1 MNNQHR
7 VLSSCTLPNGTE
19 LKNRLFMAPMTTCSG
34 YYDGSV
40 SSELVEYYRARA
52 GLIGTIIVE
61 CCFVDDLG
69 LAFPGALGID
79 SDDKIAG
86 LAKIAEAIKSKGSKA
101 LLQIYHGGRMVDP
114 KLIGGRMPV
123 GPSAVAAPRD
133 GAATPVAL
141 TAEEVEGMVGKFGD
155 AVRRAIQA
163 GFDGVE
169 IHGANTYLIQQ
180 FYSPNSN
187 LRDDEWG
194 GSRDNR
200 AKFPLAVL
208 DITHKMVRQYADDAF
223 IIGYRFSPEEMEVPG
238 IRFDDTMYLLEKL
251 AARGLDYLHFSVG
264 ASLRSSI
271 VDTTDPTPLIEKYVA
286 MRSEMLAQVPVMG
299 VGGVVNDSDIES
311 AMEHGYDLV
320 AVGRACIAYPDWAER
335 IADGQTLD
343 LFIDSSQREAL
354 NIPEPLWRFSLV
366 EAMIRDMSM
375 SVSKFKP
382 GVFVETVQDEAGE
395 LVINVSLETDR
406 IADIEL
412 TGGVDQDVEFVTS
425 FEEIRSRILDANTPH
440 VDAISGATS
449 QSEAVKKAVS
459 KAMVKSSKALVAE
472 EGGDT
477 AAPKSFDVVV
487 VGSGGAGLAAAIQAH
502 DDGARVLIVEKMPT
516 IGGNTIKA
524 SAGMN
529 AAETRFQRVKG
540 IQDSK
545 ELFYEET
552 LKGGK
557 NKNNPALLHRFVETA
572 PQAIE
577 WLADRGIM
585 LNDITTTG
593 GMSIDRT
600 HRPKDGSAVGG
611 YLISGLVRNVTK
623 RQIDVML
630 DTSVV
635 DIVMEGGEVAA
646 VRLLTD
652 EQETLTIQTRSIIV
666 ATGGFSANS
675 EMVVKYRPDLA
686 GFVTTNHKGATGG
699 GIALLERIGAGT
711 VDMGEIQIH
720 PTVEQKTSYLVSES
734 IRGGGAILVN
744 QKGNRFFNEMETRD
758 KVSAAII
765 ALPEHYA
772 YIVFDEHVRVKNK
785 AVDEYIA
792 KGLVTSASTPAE
804 LAAKLGL
811 DAEAFQATLTRY
823 NGFVEKQDDEEFGR
837 KTALRAPLNEGPYHA
852 IQIAP
857 GVHHTMGGVTI
868 NTDTCVLNANKQ
880 AIPGAYAA
888 GEVVG
893 GIHGGN
899 RIGGNAVAD
908 IIIFGTLAG
917 HQAAQRAQQVPW
929 AMLESA

>member
-1 MNNQHR
+1 MNTDER
-7 VLSSCTLPNGTE
+7 MTGSFTLPNGTE
-19 LKNRLFMAPMTTCSG
+19 LKNRLLMAPMTTCTG
-34 YYDGSV
+34 YYDGTV
-40 SSELVEYYRARA
+40 SSELVEYYRARS
-52 GLIGTIIVE
+52 GTMGAIIVE

-69 LAFPGALGID
+69 LAFPGAIGID
-79 SDDKIAG
+79 NDAKIAG

-101 LLQIYHGGRMVDP
+101 ILQIYHGGRMVEP
-114 KLIGGRMPV
+114 KLIGGRTPV

-141 TAEEVEGMVGKFGD
+141 TGEEVEAMVGKFGE

-187 LRDDEWG
+187 QRDDEWG
-194 GSRDNR
+194 GSRDRR

-208 DITHKMVRQYADDAF
+208 EITHKMVRQYADDAF
-223 IIGYRFSPEEMEVPG
+223 IIGYRFSPEELEVPG
-238 IRFDDTMYLLEKL
+238 IRFDDTLYLLEKL
-251 AARGLDYLHFSVG
+251 AARGVDYLHFSLG
-264 ASLRSSI
+264 ATLRSSI
-271 VDTTDPTPLIEKYVA
+271 VDTQDTTPLIEKYCA
-286 MRSEMLAQVPVMG
+286 MRSETLAQIPVMG
-299 VGGVVNDSDIES
+299 VGGIVNASDVTE
-311 AMEHGYDLV
+311 ALDHGYDLV
-320 AVGRACIAYPDWAER
+320 AVGRATIAYPDWADR
-335 IADGQTLD
+335 IRSETLE
-343 LFIDSSQREAL
+343 LFIDSTQREAL
-354 NIPEPLWRFSLV
+354 HIPEPLWRFSLV

-375 SVSKFKP
+375 TESKFKP
-382 GVFVETVQDEAGE
+382 GTFLEKVQDDAGE
-395 LVINVSLETDR
+395 LTINVSLETDR

-412 TGGVDQDVEFVTS
+412 ISGPDQDVAFVTS
-425 FEEIRSRILDANTPH
+425 FEEIRSRILDSNTPH
-440 VDAISGATS
+440 VDAITGATS

-459 KAMVKSSKALVAE
+459 KAMLKSSKALAAE
-472 EGGDT
+472 EGADPNAT
-477 AAPKSFDVVV
+477 KYVDVVV
-487 VGSGGAGLAAAIQAH
+487 VGGGGAGLAAAIQAH
-502 DDGARVLIVEKMPT
+502 DEGARVLIVEKMPT

-545 ELFYEET
+545 ALFYQET

-557 NKNNPALLHRFVETA
+557 NKNNPELLHRFVENA
-572 PQAIE
+572 PEAIE
-577 WLADRGIM
+577 WLASRGIM

-623 RQIDVML
+623 RNIDVML
-630 DTSVV
+630 DTSVS
-635 DIVMEGGEVAA
+635 DILLENGEVIG
-646 VRLLTD
+646 VRLVTD
-652 EQETLTIQTRSIIV
+652 ENETLTVMTNSVIV

-675 EMVVKYRPDLA
+675 QMVVKYRPDLA

-720 PTVEQKTSYLVSES
+720 PTVEQNTAYLISES

-744 QKGNRFFNEMETRD
+744 QQGSRFVNEMDTRD
-758 KVSAAII
+758 KVSAQII
-765 ALPEHYA
+765 ALPEKYA
-772 YIVFDEHVRVKNK
+772 YIVFDEHVRAKNK
-785 AVDEYIA
+785 AADEYIA
-792 KGLVTSASTPAE
+792 KGLVTSASSPKA
-804 LAAKLGL
+804 L
-811 DAEAFQATLTRY
+811 AEALGMDYHAFLATLERY
-823 NGFVEKQDDEEFGR
+823 NGFVEKQHDDDFGR
-837 KTALRAPLNEGPYHA
+837 TTALRAPINEGPFHA

-868 NTDTCVLNANKQ
+868 NTETCVLDRTHNV
-880 AIPGAYAA
+880 IPGAFAA

-893 GIHGGN
+893 GLHGGN

-917 HQAAQRAQQVPW
+917 HQAAMRRQKA
-929 AMLESA
+929 

>member
-1 MNNQHR
+1 MTSNER
-7 VLSSCTLPNGTE
+7 ILSPFTLPNGVE
-19 LKNRLFMAPMTTCSG
+19 LKNRLLMAPMTTCTG
-34 YYDGSV
+34 YYDGTV
-40 SSELVEYYRARA
+40 TSELVEYYRVRA
-52 GLIGTIIVE
+52 GSIGTIIVE

-69 LAFPGALGID
+69 LAFPGAIGID
-79 SDDKIAG
+79 NEEKIAG
-86 LAKIAEAIKSKGSKA
+86 LAKIAEAIKAEGSKA
-101 LLQIYHGGRMVDP
+101 ILQIYHGGRMVEP
-114 KLIGGRMPV
+114 KLIGGRTPIA
-123 GPSAVAAPRD
+123 PSAIAAPRD
-133 GAATPVAL
+133 GAATPVAMT
-141 TAEEVEGMVGKFGD
+141 TAEVEAMVVKFGE

-180 FYSPNSN
+180 FFSPNSN
-187 LRDDEWG
+187 QRDDEWG

-208 DITHKMVRQYADDAF
+208 DITHKMARQYADDAF
-223 IIGYRFSPEEMEVPG
+223 IIGYRFSPEELEVPG
-238 IRFDDTMYLLEKL
+238 IRFDDTMFLLEKL
-251 AARGLDYLHFSVG
+251 AARGVDYLHFSVG
-264 ASLRSSI
+264 AALRPSI
-271 VDTTDPTPLIEKYVA
+271 NDTSDPTPLIDKYCA
-286 MRSEMLAQVPVMG
+286 MRSDVLAQVPVMG
-299 VGGVVNDSDIES
+299 VGGVVNAADAEQGLD
-311 AMEHGYDLV
+311 HGYDLI
-320 AVGRACIAYPDWAER
+320 AVGRACIAYPDWAAR
-335 IADGQTLD
+335 IAKGENLD
-343 LFIDSSQREAL
+343 LFIDSTQREAL

-375 SVSKFKP
+375 GEAKFKP
-382 GVFVETVQDEAGE
+382 GLFVETVQDDTSEM
-395 LVINVSLETDR
+395 VINVSLETDR
-406 IADIEL
+406 IAGIEL
-412 TGGVDQDVEFVTS
+412 ASAPQSVEFTSS
-425 FEEIRSRILDANTPH
+425 FEEIRDRILDANSPH

-459 KAMVKSSKALVAE
+459 KAMLKSSKARVAE
-472 EGGDT
+472 EGGDVL
-477 AAPKSFDVVV
+477 AVKNYDVVV

-502 DDGARVLIVEKMPT
+502 DEGASVLIVEKMPT

-545 ELFYEET
+545 ELFFAET
-552 LKGGK
+552 LKGGG
-557 NKNNPALLHRFVETA
+557 NKNNPELLRRFVENA
-572 PQAIE
+572 PEAIE
-577 WLADRGIM
+577 WLARRGIM

-600 HRPKDGSAVGG
+600 HRPRDGSAVGG

-623 RQIDVML
+623 RGIDVML
-630 DTSVV
+630 DTSVEE
-635 DIVMEGGEVAA
+635 ILFTEGEVRG
-646 VRLLTD
+646 VRLLND
-652 EQETLTIQTRSIIV
+652 EQETLNVQAKSVIV

-675 EMVVKYRPDLA
+675 AMVVKYRPDLE

-699 GIALLERIGAGT
+699 GIALLERLGAGT

-734 IRGGGAILVN
+734 IRGGGAILVS
-744 QKGNRFFNEMETRD
+744 QQGKRFYNEMSTRD

-772 YIVFDEHVRVKNK
+772 YIVFDEHVRAKNK
-785 AVDEYIA
+785 AADEYIA
-792 KGLVTSASTPAE
+792 KGLVTSASSPRE
-804 LAAKLGL
+804 LADKLGI
-811 DAEAFQATLTRY
+811 DYHAFLATLERY
-823 NGFVEKQDDEEFGR
+823 NGFVEKQHDEDFGR
-837 KTALRAPLNEGPYHA
+837 TTALRAPINEGPFHA

-868 NTDTCVLNANKQ
+868 NTETEVLNTAHQ
-880 AIPGAYAA
+880 VIPGAYAA

-908 IIIFGTLAG
+908 IIIFGSLAG
-917 HQAAQRAQQVPW
+917 HQAAVRAKR
-929 AMLESA
+929 S

>member
-1 MNNQHR
+1 MMNTNHR
-7 VLSSCTLPNGTE
+7 ILESFTLPNGTE
-19 LKNRLFMAPMTTCSG
+19 IKNRLFMAPMTTCSG

-40 SSELVEYYRARA
+40 SSELIEYYRARS
-52 GLIGTIIVE
+52 GSIGTIIVE

-79 SDDKIAG
+79 NDDKIAG

-114 KLIGGRMPV
+114 KLIGGRTPV

-141 TAEEVEGMVGKFGD
+141 TTEEVYGMVGKFGD

-187 LRDDEWG
+187 QRDDEWG

-208 DITHKMVRQYADDAF
+208 DITHRMVRQYADDAF

-251 AARGLDYLHFSVG
+251 AERGVDYLHFSVG
-264 ASLRSSI
+264 ATLRPSI
-271 VDTTDPTPLIEKYVA
+271 VETNDPTPLIQKYVA
-286 MRSEMLAQVPVMG
+286 MRSETLAQIPVMG
-299 VGGVVNDSDIES
+299 VGGVVNEADVDT
-311 AMEHGYDLV
+311 ALDNGYDLV
-320 AVGRACIAYPDWAER
+320 AVGRACIAYPDWTDR
-335 IADGQTLD
+335 IARNEAPE
-343 LFIDSSQREAL
+343 LFIDSTQREAL
-354 NIPEPLWRFSLV
+354 CIPEPLWRFFLV

-375 SVSKFKP
+375 GESKFKA
-382 GVFVETVQDEAGE
+382 GTFVETVMDDTNE
-395 LVINVSLETDR
+395 LVINVSLDTDR

-412 TGGVDQDVEFVTS
+412 ASAPDQSVEFTTS
-425 FEEIRSRILDANTPH
+425 FEEIRTRILNANTPH

-459 KAMVKSSKALVAE
+459 KAMLKSSKALVAE
-472 EGGDT
+472 EGGNVEE
-477 AAPKSFDVVV
+477 AKSYDVVV

-502 DDGARVLIVEKMPT
+502 DEGASVLIVEKMPT

-557 NKNNPALLHRFVETA
+557 NKNNPELLRRFVENA
-572 PQAIE
+572 PEAIE
-577 WLADRGIM
+577 WLATRGIM

-600 HRPKDGSAVGG
+600 HRPRDGSAVGG
-611 YLISGLVRNVTK
+611 YLISGLVRNVNK
-623 RQIDVML
+623 RDIDVML

-635 DIVMEGGEVAA
+635 DIVMDGGEVSA
-646 VRLLTD
+646 VRLLT
-652 EQETLTIQTRSIIV
+652 EEKEALTVATKSIIV

-675 EMVVKYRPDLA
+675 AMVVKYRPDLA

-699 GIALLERIGAGT
+699 GISLLENIGAGT

-720 PTVEQKTSYLVSES
+720 PTVEQKTSYLISES

-744 QKGNRFFNEMETRD
+744 QQGNRFFNEMETRD
-758 KVSAAII
+758 KVSAQII
-765 ALPEHYA
+765 ALPEKYA
-772 YIVFDEHVRVKNK
+772 YIVFDEHVRAKNK
-785 AVDEYIA
+785 AADEYI
-792 KGLVTSASTPAE
+792 GRGFVTSASSPRD
-804 LAAKLGL
+804 LAKKLGL
-811 DAEAFQATLTRY
+811 NEDAFLATLERY
-823 NGFVEKQDDEEFGR
+823 NGFVEKQHDDDFGR
-837 KTALRAPLNEGPYHA
+837 TTALRAPINEGPFHA

-868 NTDTCVLNANKQ
+868 NTDTCVLDKAHKVI
-880 AIPGAYAA
+880 AGAYAA

-917 HQAAQRAQQVPW
+917 HQAAMRAKR
-929 AMLESA
+929 S

>member
-1 MNNQHR
+1 MNTNHR
-7 VLSSCTLPNGTE
+7 ILESFTLPNGTE
-19 LKNRLFMAPMTTCSG
+19 IKNRLFMAPMTTCSG

-40 SSELVEYYRARA
+40 SSELIEYYRARS
-52 GLIGTIIVE
+52 GSIGTIIVE

-79 SDDKIAG
+79 NDDKIAG

-114 KLIGGRMPV
+114 KLIGGRTPV

-141 TAEEVEGMVGKFGD
+141 TTEEVYGMVGKFGD

-187 LRDDEWG
+187 QRDDEWG

-251 AARGLDYLHFSVG
+251 AERGVDYLHFSVG
-264 ASLRSSI
+264 ATLRPSI
-271 VDTTDPTPLIEKYVA
+271 VETNDPTPLIQKYVA
-286 MRSEMLAQVPVMG
+286 MRSETLAQVPVMG
-299 VGGVVNDSDIES
+299 VGGVVNEADVDT
-311 AMEHGYDLV
+311 ALDNGYDLV
-320 AVGRACIAYPDWAER
+320 AVGRACIAYPDWTDR
-335 IADGQTLD
+335 IARGEAPE
-343 LFIDSSQREAL
+343 LFIDSTQREAL
-354 NIPEPLWRFSLV
+354 CIPEPLWRFFLV

-375 SVSKFKP
+375 GESKFKA
-382 GVFVETVQDEAGE
+382 GTFVETVMDDTNE
-395 LVINVSLETDR
+395 LVINVSLDTDR

-412 TGGVDQDVEFVTS
+412 ASAPDQSVEFTTS
-425 FEEIRSRILDANTPH
+425 FEEIRTRILDANTPH

-459 KAMVKSSKALVAE
+459 KAMLKSSKALVAE
-472 EGGDT
+472 EGGDVEE
-477 AAPKSFDVVV
+477 AKNYDVVV

-502 DDGARVLIVEKMPT
+502 DEGASVLIVEKMPT

-545 ELFYEET
+545 ELFYQET

-557 NKNNPALLHRFVETA
+557 NKNNPELLRRFVENA
-572 PQAIE
+572 PEAIE
-577 WLADRGIM
+577 WLATRGIM

-600 HRPKDGSAVGG
+600 HRPRDGSAVGG
-611 YLISGLVRNVTK
+611 YLISGLVRNVNK
-623 RQIDVML
+623 RNIDVML

-635 DIVMEGGEVAA
+635 DIVMDGGEVSA
-646 VRLLTD
+646 VRLLT
-652 EQETLTIQTRSIIV
+652 EEKETLTVATKSIIV

-675 EMVVKYRPDLA
+675 AMVVKYRPDLA

-699 GIALLERIGAGT
+699 GISLLENIGAGT

-720 PTVEQKTSYLVSES
+720 PTVEQKTSYLISES

-744 QKGNRFFNEMETRD
+744 QQGNRFFNEMETRD
-758 KVSAAII
+758 KVSAQII
-765 ALPEHYA
+765 ALPEKYA
-772 YIVFDEHVRVKNK
+772 YIVFDEHVRAKNK
-785 AVDEYIA
+785 AADEYI
-792 KGLVTSASTPAE
+792 GRGFVTSASSPRD
-804 LAAKLGL
+804 LAKKLGL
-811 DAEAFQATLTRY
+811 NEDAFLATLERY
-823 NGFVEKQDDEEFGR
+823 NGFVEKQHDDDFGR
-837 KTALRAPLNEGPYHA
+837 TTALRAPINEGPFHA

-868 NTDTCVLNANKQ
+868 NTDTCVLDKAHKVI
-880 AIPGAYAA
+880 AGAYAA

-917 HQAAQRAQQVPW
+917 HQAAMRAKR
-929 AMLESA
+929 S

>member
-1 MNNQHR
+1 MTSNER
-7 VLSSCTLPNGTE
+7 ILSPFTLPNGVE
-19 LKNRLFMAPMTTCSG
+19 LKNRLLMAPMTTCTG
-34 YYDGSV
+34 YYDGTV
-40 SSELVEYYRARA
+40 TSELVEYYRVRA
-52 GLIGTIIVE
+52 GSIGTIIVE

-69 LAFPGALGID
+69 LAFPGAIGID
-79 SDDKIAG
+79 NDEKIAG
-86 LAKIAEAIKSKGSKA
+86 LAKIAEAIKAEGSKA
-101 LLQIYHGGRMVDP
+101 ILQIYHGGRMVEP
-114 KLIGGRMPV
+114 KLIGGRTPIA
-123 GPSAVAAPRD
+123 PSAIAAPRD
-133 GAATPVAL
+133 GAATPVAMT
-141 TAEEVEGMVGKFGD
+141 TAEVEAMVVKFGE

-180 FYSPNSN
+180 FFSPNSN
-187 LRDDEWG
+187 QRDDEWG

-208 DITHKMVRQYADDAF
+208 DITHKMARQYADDAF
-223 IIGYRFSPEEMEVPG
+223 IIGYRFSPEELEVPG
-238 IRFDDTMYLLEKL
+238 IRFDDTMFLLEKL
-251 AARGLDYLHFSVG
+251 AARGVDYLHFSVG
-264 ASLRSSI
+264 AALRPSI
-271 VDTTDPTPLIEKYVA
+271 NDTSDPTPLIDKYCA
-286 MRSEMLAQVPVMG
+286 MRSDVLAQVPVMG
-299 VGGVVNDSDIES
+299 VGGVVNAADAEQGLD
-311 AMEHGYDLV
+311 HGYDLI
-320 AVGRACIAYPDWAER
+320 AVGRACIAYPDWAAR
-335 IADGQTLD
+335 IAKGENLD
-343 LFIDSSQREAL
+343 LFIDSTQREAL

-375 SVSKFKP
+375 GEAKFKP
-382 GVFVETVQDEAGE
+382 GLFVETVQDDTSEM
-395 LVINVSLETDR
+395 VINVSLETDR
-406 IADIEL
+406 IAGIEL
-412 TGGVDQDVEFVTS
+412 ASAPQSVEFTSS
-425 FEEIRSRILDANTPH
+425 FEEIRDRILDANSPH

-459 KAMVKSSKALVAE
+459 KAMLKSSKARVAE
-472 EGGDT
+472 EGGDVL
-477 AAPKSFDVVV
+477 AVKNYDVVV

-502 DDGARVLIVEKMPT
+502 DEGASVLIVEKMPT

-545 ELFYEET
+545 ELFFAET
-552 LKGGK
+552 LKGGG
-557 NKNNPALLHRFVETA
+557 NKNNPELLRRFVENA
-572 PQAIE
+572 PEAIE
-577 WLADRGIM
+577 WLARRGIM

-600 HRPKDGSAVGG
+600 HRPRDGSAVGG

-623 RQIDVML
+623 RGIDVML
-630 DTSVV
+630 DTSVEE
-635 DIVMEGGEVAA
+635 ILFTEGEVRG
-646 VRLLTD
+646 VRLLND
-652 EQETLTIQTRSIIV
+652 EQETLNVQAKSVIV

-675 EMVVKYRPDLA
+675 AMVVKYRPDLE

-699 GIALLERIGAGT
+699 GIALLERLGAGT

-734 IRGGGAILVN
+734 IRGGGAILVS
-744 QKGNRFFNEMETRD
+744 QQGKRFYNEMSTRD

-772 YIVFDEHVRVKNK
+772 YIVFDEHVRAKNK
-785 AVDEYIA
+785 AADEYIA
-792 KGLVTSASTPAE
+792 KGLVTSASSPRE
-804 LAAKLGL
+804 LADKLGI
-811 DAEAFQATLTRY
+811 DYHAFLATLERY
-823 NGFVEKQDDEEFGR
+823 NGFVEKQHDEDFGR
-837 KTALRAPLNEGPYHA
+837 TTALRAPINEGPFHA

-868 NTDTCVLNANKQ
+868 NTETEVLNTAHQ
-880 AIPGAYAA
+880 VIPGAYAA

-908 IIIFGTLAG
+908 IIIFGSLAG
-917 HQAAQRAQQVPW
+917 HQAAVRAKR
-929 AMLESA
+929 S

>member
-1 MNNQHR
+1 MTSSER
-7 VLSSCTLPNGTE
+7 ILSPFTLPNGAE
-19 LKNRLFMAPMTTCSG
+19 LKNRLLMAPMTTCTG
-34 YYDGSV
+34 YFDGTV

-52 GLIGTIIVE
+52 GSIGTIIVE

-69 LAFPGALGID
+69 LAFPGAIGID
-79 SDDKIAG
+79 NDEKIAG
-86 LAKIAEAIKSKGSKA
+86 LAKIAAAIKGEGSKA
-101 LLQIYHGGRMVDP
+101 LLQIYHGGRMVEP
-114 KLIGGRMPV
+114 KLIGGRTPV
-123 GPSAVAAPRD
+123 GPSAIAAPRD
-133 GAATPVAL
+133 GAATPVAMT
-141 TAEEVEGMVGKFGD
+141 TAEVEAMVGKFGE

-180 FYSPNSN
+180 FFSPNSN
-187 LRDDEWG
+187 QRDDEWG

-208 DITHKMVRQYADDAF
+208 EITHKMARQYADDAF
-223 IIGYRFSPEEMEVPG
+223 IIGYRFSPEELEVPG

-251 AARGLDYLHFSVG
+251 AARGVDYLHFSVG
-264 ASLRSSI
+264 AALRPSI
-271 VDTTDPTPLIEKYVA
+271 NDTSDPTPLIDKYCA
-286 MRSEMLAQVPVMG
+286 MRSATLAQVPVMG
-299 VGGVVNDSDIES
+299 VGGVVNIADAVQGMD
-311 AMEHGYDLV
+311 HGYDLI
-320 AVGRACIAYPDWAER
+320 AVGRACIAYPDWTAR
-335 IADGQTLD
+335 IASGENLE
-343 LFIDSSQREAL
+343 LFIDSTQREAL
-354 NIPEPLWRFSLV
+354 QIPEPLWRFSLV

-375 SVSKFKP
+375 GEAKFKP
-382 GVFVETVQDEAGE
+382 GLFVETVQDDVNE

-406 IADIEL
+406 IIDIEL
-412 TGGVDQDVEFVTS
+412 ASSPVQTVEFTSS
-425 FEEIRSRILDANTPH
+425 FEEIRGRILDANTPH

-459 KAMVKSSKALVAE
+459 KAMLKSSKARVAE
-472 EGGDT
+472 EGGEP
-477 AAPKSFDVVV
+477 AGPKSYDVVV

-502 DDGARVLIVEKMPT
+502 DEGASVLIVEKMPT

-545 ELFYEET
+545 ELFYQES
-552 LKGGK
+552 LKGGG
-557 NKNNPALLHRFVETA
+557 NKNNPELLHRFVENA
-572 PQAIE
+572 PEAIE
-577 WLADRGIM
+577 WLARRGIM

-600 HRPKDGSAVGG
+600 HRPRDGSAVGG
-611 YLISGLVRNVTK
+611 YLISGLVRNVNK
-623 RQIDVML
+623 RGIDVML
-630 DTSVV
+630 DTSVD
-635 DIVMEGGEVAA
+635 DILFEQGEVCG
-646 VRLLTD
+646 VRLLTE
-652 EQETLTIQTRSIIV
+652 EQESLTVQAKSVVV

-675 EMVVKYRPDLA
+675 AMVVKYRPDLE

-720 PTVEQKTSYLVSES
+720 PTVEQNTSYLISES
-734 IRGGGAILVN
+734 IRGGGAILVS
-744 QKGNRFFNEMETRD
+744 QQGNRFFNEMSTRD

-772 YIVFDEHVRVKNK
+772 YIVFDEHVRAKNK
-785 AVDEYIA
+785 AADEYI
-792 KGLVTSASTPAE
+792 GRGFVTSASSPRE
-804 LAAKLGL
+804 LADKLGM
-811 DAEAFQATLTRY
+811 DHHAFLATLERY
-823 NGFVEKQDDEEFGR
+823 NGFVEKQHDDDFGR
-837 KTALRAPLNEGPYHA
+837 TTALRAPINEGPFHA

-868 NTDTCVLNANKQ
+868 NTETEVLNAAQ
-880 AIPGAYAA
+880 QVIPGAYAA

-917 HQAAQRAQQVPW
+917 HQAALRAKR
-929 AMLESA
+929 S